1 MPLLHTSPTDLAWPS
16 WMNARWP
23 LWNDLVRDGEIDAGI
38 RVEEYEEDGRWTI
51 RAEAPGIDPQRDVEV
66 TLRDSVLSIS
76 IQRRAE
82 QHSGGRAR
90 RRSEFAYGSFSRT
103 ISLPAAA
110 NPDTVT
116 ATYEDGILEVTVPLD
131 GERPG
136 VRRIDVR
143 SAK

>member
-1 MPLLHTSPTDLAWPS
+1 VPLLHASPTEPAWPS
-16 WMNARWP
+16 WLNARWP
-23 LWNDLVRDGEIDAGI
+23 YWNDLVRDGEIDAGI

>member
-16 WMNARWP
+16 WMTARWP

>member
-66 TLRDSVLSIS
+66 TIRDSVLSIS

-110 NPDTVT
+110 NPDAVT

>member
-16 WMNARWP
+16 WMTARWP

-82 QHSGGRAR
+82 KHSGGRAR
-90 RRSEFAYGSFSRT
+90 RRSEFTYGSFSRT

-131 GERPG
+131 GERQG